1 MRSCSSCRAIGFK
14 LAEATNASCILRK
27 RGEGGLRLACAVPAL
42 LFLFVEVL
50 FWGEVGV
57 EG

>member
-1 MRSCSSCRAIGFK
+1 MR
-14 LAEATNASCILRK
+14 RK
-27 RGEGGLRLACAVPAL
+27 RGEGGLRLVCAVPAL
-42 LFLFVEVL
+42 LFVFVEVL